1 MSKGFLWFAQNND
14 KTDYVELS
22 IRLAKS
28 IKKYNSQNKI
38 CVITDEKSKFENEY
52 VDMVKVLKQD
62 ESADHE
68 VKWANEYKAF
78 SITPFTHT
86 IKLESDLLWTINT
99 DWWWHHL
106 GQHDLVFS
114 VNCFDYRS
122 NVVKDTIY
130 RKLFTRNQLPN
141 IYNGLMYFRKSKK
154 AQEFFNIVE
163 NLVRNWTRVRS
174 ELLIACHDPYPS
186 TDVVFA
192 LAYRMMDP
200 TKKDLIDYKW
210 FKFIHNKADVHGLN
224 RFANHNDY
232 LLPNTSGEK
241 VYVGETRVNRVW
253 HYHHKE
259 LDVLDI

>member
-1 MSKGFLWFAQNND
+1 M
-14 KTDYVELS
+14 
-22 IRLAKS
+22 
-28 IKKYNSQNKI
+28 
-38 CVITDEKSKFENEY
+38 ITDEKSKFENEY
-52 VDMVKVLKQD
+52 VDLVKVLKQD

-141 IYNGLMYFRKSKK
+141 IYNGLMYFRK
-154 AQEFFNIVE
+154 QEPGSRTN
-163 NLVRNWTRVRS
+163 
-174 ELLIACHDPYPS
+174 
-186 TDVVFA
+186 
-192 LAYRMMDP
+192 
-200 TKKDLIDYKW
+200 
-210 FKFIHNKADVHGLN
+210 
-224 RFANHNDY
+224 
-232 LLPNTSGEK
+232 SGENSYEYGSDSCK
-241 VYVGETRVNRVW
+241 RDNLRTKQRENDFESNSEGSDQSYKLKLHQQKTYN
-253 HYHHKE
+253 
-259 LDVLDI
+259 LM